1 MHGHPTLG
9 VKDAK
14 PRLSSRPS
22 PKIGKLSEEYLRV
35 RNAQMRTKNL
45 TAEMVLAE
53 RRGELIEK
61 SLAERQ
67 AAYLL
72 VALRHAILNTPQTY
86 CRRILGLN
94 DASEAS
100 RILREMAFSLLNEIK
115 DLPAK
120 SPIRIGFRPSMVTAR
135 TMPGA
140 HPARERLTSSNR
152 ENEGQSPSAK
162 QDGDRG
168 EAARPRLESLG
179 ATALRTVA
187 PLCFATL
194 NCAALSRAELHCAE
208 LCCALPALLGSAPL
222 RCAPAVLAHLLGGRL
237 RALLPKASSRMNLAA
252 AKPTTKSPPNT
263 TSGLRRAYDSRSSR
277 TSAGC
282 FSRR

>member
-9 VKDAK
+9 VKGAK

-72 VALRHAILNTPQTY
+72 VALRGAILNTPQTY

-115 DLPAK
+115 DLPGK
-120 SPIRIGFRPSMVTAR
+120 VTNPDWLS
-135 TMPGA
+135 TV
-140 HPARERLTSSNR
+140 
-152 ENEGQSPSAK
+152 
-162 QDGDRG
+162 DGDGQDDAQERIRPASASQVRTERTKAKARRQNKTAT
-168 EAARPRLESLG
+168 EA
-179 ATALRTVA
+179 
-187 PLCFATL
+187 
-194 NCAALSRAELHCAE
+194 
-208 LCCALPALLGSAPL
+208 
-222 RCAPAVLAHLLGGRL
+222 
-237 RALLPKASSRMNLAA
+237 K
-252 AKPTTKSPPNT
+252 
-263 TSGLRRAYDSRSSR
+263 RRAR
-277 TSAGC
+277 A
-282 FSRR
+282 